1 MSKSLPIA
9 VLVAAVAALTVPGD
23 ANATIVQNA
32 AGACQGARAEYTD
45 NLRIRPTGIN
55 NEGTASVYVSCSI
68 STSDYYQSAN
78 DVNGVVL
85 ANRGTAN
92 KSVSCTLSAG
102 SFENQ
107 PNTLYPKSIVVPAG
121 GDYVVLSW
129 EPNVDNGGAYFPNSI
144 NYSCVLPP
152 GIDLQT
158 VFTNAVAIPPP
169 TVTP

>member
-1 MSKSLPIA
+1 MSKSLSIA
-9 VLVAAVAALTVPGD
+9 VLVAAAAALTVPAD

-32 AGACQGARAEYTD
+32 AGACQASRSDYAAS
-45 NLRIRPTGIN
+45 LRIRPTGMN
-55 NEGTASVYVSCSI
+55 NEGTANVFVSCSLN
-68 STSDYYQSAN
+68 TSDYYQSAN

-85 ANRGTAN
+85 GNRGSAD
-92 KSVSCTLSAG
+92 KSVSCTLAAG

-107 PNTLYPKSIVVPAG
+107 PSTLYPKSINVPAG
-121 GDYVVLSW
+121 VDYVVLSW
-129 EPNVDNGGAYFPNSI
+129 DPDVDNAGAYFPNSI

-169 TVTP
+169 TVAP